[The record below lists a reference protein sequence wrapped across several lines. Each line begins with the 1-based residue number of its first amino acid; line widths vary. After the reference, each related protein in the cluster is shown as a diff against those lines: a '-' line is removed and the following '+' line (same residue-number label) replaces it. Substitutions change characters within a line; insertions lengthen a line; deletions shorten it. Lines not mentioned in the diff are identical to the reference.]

1 VEDRRATRAIWNA
14 RDGDLVVGCVAD
26 YKPEKGHLALLTV
39 AAALRSSR
47 PNIRFVFVGEGPLRQ
62 ELARAIERD
71 GLRGM
76 VWLHGAE
83 PDARRLYGAF
93 DIVVQASES
102 EGLPNVVLEAAAA
115 ALPIVATAV
124 GGTGEI
130 VTDEVDGLLV
140 RPGDPD
146 SMREA
151 LERLLDDPALRA
163 RLGAAAQR
171 RAADF
176 SPGRLVEATGGL
188 YESLV
193 DQALRRRSRPSR
205 SS

>member
-1 VEDRRATRAIWNA
+1 
-14 RDGDLVVGCVAD
+14 
-26 YKPEKGHLALLTV
+26 
-39 AAALRSSR
+39 
-47 PNIRFVFVGEGPLRQ
+47 
-62 ELARAIERD
+62 
-71 GLRGM
+71 
-76 VWLHGAE
+76 
-83 PDARRLYGAF
+83 
-93 DIVVQASES
+93 
-102 EGLPNVVLEAAAA
+102 LPNVVLEAAAA